1 MKSLAVVAPFA
12 TKQVCIIAFTVW
24 RILGE
29 IVNGAVNVKTCRL
42 QASAIFA

>member
-1 MKSLAVVAPFA
+1 MESLAVVALFA
-12 TKQVCIIAFTVW
+12 TKLVCIIAFTVE

-42 QASAIFA
+42 QASAISA